1 MVVLRVAGA
10 HLAVPVERESDVV
23 QLLAV
28 ACDVGNCSDLRMLSG
43 LDGILLGRQAIGVVA
58 HRVEHVVALKSL
70 EACVDVGCY
79 VSKRVAH
86 MQTGA
91 RRIGEHVE
99 YVELLFLLVLSGV
112 VGLVLNPL
120 GLPFLLDF
128 SEIVFHCIYFVIIF
142 SFMQSYDF

>member
-1 MVVLRVAGA
+1 
-10 HLAVPVERESDVV
+10 
-23 QLLAV
+23 
-28 ACDVGNCSDLRMLSG
+28 MLSC
-43 LDGILLGRQAIGVVA
+43 LNGILLGRESVGIVA

-128 SEIVFHCIYFVIIF
+128 SEIVFHCIFF
-142 SFMQSYDF
+142 